1 MSLDRLYGCL
11 SETAIEFANRCED
24 KEDYVQLRTE
34 LARRF
39 DLCDTLVATRQSLQ
53 TIHQKED
60 EGLRY
65 FCKDFCPSVWI
76 AFHRWTLS
84 LCSMQIQF

>member
-39 DLCDTLVATRQSLQ
+39 DLCDTLVATKQSLQ
-53 TIHQKED
+53 TIHKKED
-60 EGLRY
+60 EGLEVFLQR
-65 FCKDFCPSVWI
+65 FLSICMDSFPQMDTI
-76 AFHRWTLS
+76 TL
-84 LCSMQIQF
+84 